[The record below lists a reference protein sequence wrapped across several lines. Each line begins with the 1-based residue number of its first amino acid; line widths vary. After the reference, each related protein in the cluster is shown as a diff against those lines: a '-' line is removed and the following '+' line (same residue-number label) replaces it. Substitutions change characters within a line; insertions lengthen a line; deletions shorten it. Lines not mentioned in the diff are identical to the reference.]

1 MGGTTLRELN
11 VGKYVGFGSAKTR
24 KKGLDYLLVSPI
36 FGYFLDFF
44 SRPLFLRASEII
56 H

>member
-11 VGKYVGFGSAKTR
+11 VGKYVGVR
-24 KKGLDYLLVSPI
+24 LDENQKKGLDYLVSPI

-44 SRPLFLRASEII
+44 RRPLFLRASEII